1 MTRHPMNYA
10 IAAAL
15 VSMLALAGCKKND
28 DTAAAPM
35 ATTPAIDT
43 MPTTPT
49 TPPAATAAMSAT
61 AGVVSLDFGTA
72 VGADKKI
79 SAPGDTFKPTDTIYA
94 AVTTMTSDASAT
106 VPGKL
111 EAKWTFEDGQMVK
124 DDTVDVQFNGNGVTD
139 FSINNPTGFPPGKYQ
154 VEILL
159 DGNVVQTKGF
169 GVH

>member
-15 VSMLALAGCKKND
+15 ISMLALAGCKKAD
-28 DTAAAPM
+28 DTAPM
-35 ATTPAIDT
+35 ATTPTVDT

-49 TPPAATAAMSAT
+49 AATTAMAAT

-79 SAPGDTFKPTDTIYA
+79 SAPADTFKPTDTIYA

-111 EAKWTFEDGQMVK
+111 EAKWTFEDGQVVK
-124 DDTVDVQFNGNGVTD
+124 DDTTDVQFNGNGVTD
-139 FSINNPTGFPPGKYQ
+139 FSISNPTGFPPGKYQ

-169 GVH
+169 GVQ